1 MKIKRLEQMRES
13 QRNYHRRCRWLMKD
27 GLFIP
32 HVYGKDPRT
41 ALSWWDEVGF
51 ILGDRRVM
59 VHWRHPRWVYEN
71 EIQDRAWNQAG
82 DPPKH
87 NVLTEFVPHYKQ
99 VGRSRKR
106 IDYYTRP
113 TPQGE
118 AGAYYD
124 RVDAISKTLRAD
136 GIDFDVPAS
145 YRRERLSWSTSVHLI
160 VPLEVRDEAEL
171 RVVADL
177 GKRLLRGKTT
187 IEQEFPGYRYGREQW
202 LAERSTIEEDLKLK
216 V

>member
-1 MKIKRLEQMRES
+1 MKIKRLERMRES

-71 EIQDRAWNQAG
+71 EIRDRAWSQVG
-82 DPPKH
+82 EPPTH
-87 NVLTEFVPHYKQ
+87 NVLTEFVPHHQ
-99 VGRSRKR
+99 QAGRSRKR
-106 IDYYTRP
+106 IVYYTRP

-118 AGAYYD
+118 VGAYYD
-124 RVDAISKTLRAD
+124 KLNTITNTLRAD

-177 GKRLLRGKTT
+177 GKRLLQGETML
-187 IEQEFPGYRYGREQW
+187 EQEFPGYRYGREQW
-202 LAERSTIEEDLKLK
+202 LAERSTMEEDLKLK

>member
-1 MKIKRLEQMRES
+1 MKIKRLERMRES
-13 QRNYHRRCRWLMKD
+13 QRNYHRRCQWLMRN

-32 HVYGKDPRT
+32 HVYGKDPCT

-59 VHWRHPRWVYEN
+59 VHWRHPRKVYED
-71 EIQDRAWNQAG
+71 EILDRAWSQAG
-82 DPPKH
+82 EPPKH
-87 NVLTEFVPHYKQ
+87 NVLTEFVPHHQQ

-113 TPQGE
+113 TPQGGM
-118 AGAYYD
+118 GAYYD
-124 RVDAISKTLRAD
+124 RVEAIIKTLQTN

-145 YRRERLSWSTSVHLI
+145 YRRERLSWSTSVHLV
-160 VPLEVRDEAEL
+160 VPLEVHDEAEL

-177 GKRLLRGKTT
+177 GKRLLQDKTT
-187 IEQEFPGYRYGREQW
+187 LEQEFPGYCYGRDQW
-202 LAERSTIEEDLKLK
+202 LAECPTMKDGVLLGA
-216 V
+216 